1 MEVVVRRLPTDS
13 ELYHHGIIGQ
23 KWGVMHGPPYPLD
36 RKASNGRQLY
46 TTAQIKSMNGP
57 SYDYTRA
64 KVKKNVVRRK
74 KPSES
79 KEGFDI
85 KDLFSSKRK
94 AKTDKLASK
103 KDSSDE
109 ADKVIEKKIESKKPV
124 HKMSDRT
131 KKIIK
136 GALIAVAGLTLASVV
151 GAKLYRYN
159 IWKKMNYDTVL
170 NNTKLYRYQNS
181 GEFIRNDGRI
191 AYISSGLLDRIEYA
205 KYEAMQVSVGYR
217 DKGSY
222 FLKAKAKNL
231 KIPSI
236 KKSQSIFSNHLD
248 DAATKSEIKRV
259 FERDLAE
266 YNKKTMTAANKRRI
280 KVYKDAL
287 RSINTDSKN
296 TKAIYDAWNT
306 SLTNI
311 DWNNPKEAAMYNK
324 IFDSYRKAG
333 YDAIWDTHDIYIS
346 GFRSKNPMI
355 VLNKQ
360 KVVNPSVR
368 AMSRAQVKVGNL
380 TGSTV
385 LASRNYRAAIDEIM
399 NDPRSGIRYIK
410 STPEAVDRYV
420 KTPMTKKIKNKK
432 IRIGRK

>member
-46 TTAQIKSMNGP
+46 TTATIKSMNGP

-64 KVKKNVVRRK
+64 KTKKNVIRRK
-74 KPSES
+74 KTSES
-79 KEGFDI
+79 KDGFNI
-85 KDLFSSKRK
+85 KDLFSSDRK
-94 AKTDKLASK
+94 AKTDKIANKTDK
-103 KDSSDE
+103 KDE
-109 ADKVIEKKIESKKPV
+109 VIEKKIESKKPV

-170 NNTKLYRYQNS
+170 NNTKLYRYQGD

-191 AYISSGLLDRIEYA
+191 AYISSGLFDKLEYM
-205 KYEAMQVSVGYR
+205 KYEAMEVSKGHR
-217 DKGSY
+217 EKGSY

-236 KKSQSIFSNHLD
+236 KKSQSIFATHLRD
-248 DAATKSEIKRV
+248 KEIKAEMKRV

-266 YNKKTMTAANKRRI
+266 YNKKEMTMANKRRI

-287 RSINTDSKN
+287 KSINSDSKN
-296 TKAIYDAWNT
+296 TKALYDAWNT

-311 DWNNPKEAAMYNK
+311 DWSNPKEAAMYNK
-324 IFDSYRKAG
+324 VFDSYRKAG

-355 VLNKQ
+355 VLNKE

-368 AMSRAQVKVGNL
+368 AMSRARVKAGNAV
-380 TGSTV
+380 GSTT

-399 NDPRSGIRYIK
+399 HEPKSAIRYIK
-410 STPEAVDRYV
+410 ATPKTVDKYV
-420 KTPMTKKIKNKK
+420 KTPMKKKIKNQK
-432 IRIGRK
+432 IKIGR